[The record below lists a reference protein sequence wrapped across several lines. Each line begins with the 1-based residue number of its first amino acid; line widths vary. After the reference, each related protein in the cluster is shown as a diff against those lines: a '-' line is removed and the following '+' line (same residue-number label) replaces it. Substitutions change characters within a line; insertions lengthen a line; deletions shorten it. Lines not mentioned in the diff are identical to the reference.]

1 MTSDVTTL
9 DDATLSPGTTPG
21 GRHGRH
27 PRWTALVVT
36 AAVVSLGALTGCG
49 GSSTGATA
57 VDSANPNS
65 STSSSGDTPS
75 KASGDTSSKA
85 PYTDAEACAW
95 LKENLPKVPDT
106 KVGAAAQLAIGLS
119 AFFEDHGG
127 LAGADGYA
135 LDEAFV
141 RGCPALRTQALKKA
155 GIESFGNL

>member
-9 DDATLSPGTTPG
+9 DDATLSPGTAPG
-21 GRHGRH
+21 GRRGCH
-27 PRWTALVVT
+27 PKWTALAVT
-36 AAVVSLGALTGCG
+36 AAVVTLGALTGCG
-49 GSSTGATA
+49 GASSTGATA
-57 VDSANPNS
+57 VN
-65 STSSSGDTPS
+65 STSPSSSALATAPS
-75 KASGDTSSKA
+75 DGSSKA

-135 LDEAFV
+135 LDDAFG
-141 RGCPALRTQALKKA
+141 RGCPTLRTAALKKA
-155 GIESFGNL
+155 GIKSFGNL